1 MIDRSVLVHYRT
13 EEAKAYR
20 REHGDRGGVQ
30 IPRQAASSQSVA
42 VEQHHQHSNQRQ
54 PPMRNI
60 QIAAF
65 RGRDPDNPSDRKY
78 PSCGRFRQRMEI
90 NVLGVT
96 NTLTSV
102 GKDNMAYI
110 EYL

>member
-1 MIDRSVLVHYRT
+1 
-13 EEAKAYR
+13 
-20 REHGDRGGVQ
+20 
-30 IPRQAASSQSVA
+30 
-42 VEQHHQHSNQRQ
+42 
-54 PPMRNI
+54 MRNI

-65 RGRDPDNPSDRKY
+65 RGRDPDNPSDRKH

-90 NVLGVT
+90 NGGGTT

-110 EYL
+110 EYE

>member
-1 MIDRSVLVHYRT
+1 
-13 EEAKAYR
+13 
-20 REHGDRGGVQ
+20 
-30 IPRQAASSQSVA
+30 
-42 VEQHHQHSNQRQ
+42 
-54 PPMRNI
+54 MRNI

-65 RGRDPDNPSDRKY
+65 RGRDPDNPSDCKH

-90 NVLGVT
+90 NVGGTT

-110 EYL
+110 EYE